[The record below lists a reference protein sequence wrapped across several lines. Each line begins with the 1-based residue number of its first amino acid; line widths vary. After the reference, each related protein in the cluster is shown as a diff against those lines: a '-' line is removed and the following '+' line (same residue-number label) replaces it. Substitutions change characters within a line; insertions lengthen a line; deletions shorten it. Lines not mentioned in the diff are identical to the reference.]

1 MNRFKLVWAFISR
14 KPLTW
19 AFHALALA
27 LGVAVV
33 TALLLVQE
41 GLESRFK
48 RDLADIDLVIGA
60 KGSPLQLVLS
70 SVFAL
75 DVPTGNIPLSE
86 AARFSNHPLVKRAVP
101 VSLGDNAMGFR
112 IVGTSRAYPDIYAS
126 TLDVGTWWTN
136 PMEVV
141 LGSDA
146 ARAMKIRP
154 GDSFSGE
161 HGLSMGGE
169 AHKDAAY
176 RVTGILKPTGTV
188 LDRMIL
194 TDTASVWKVHEE
206 AHGAEGKAE
215 AHAHEAG
222 EPHVAAEPARE
233 VTALLVTYKSV
244 LGAVMVPREV
254 KARPDLQP
262 AVPAIEVA
270 RLNRLLGNGGDV
282 LQGFGV
288 GLLVLAGLGFVL
300 TLATAV
306 GQRASQLA
314 LLRVLGAPPFMLF
327 SLVTI
332 EALLLGLLA
341 GVAGLGLG
349 WAAATF
355 AAQSSV
361 ATGGPVLALPPAGLR
376 EVWILGGALAI
387 SLVAAFGPA
396 IAAYRTDPAR
406 VLKGG

>member
-1 MNRFKLVWAFISR
+1 MNRFKLVWAFISC

-41 GLESRFK
+41 GLQSRFK

-86 AARFSNHPLVKRAVP
+86 AERFSKHPLVKRAVP

-112 IVGTSRAYPDIYAS
+112 IVGTSRAYPEIYGG
-126 TLDVGTWWTN
+126 TLDVGTWWTS

-146 ARAMKIRP
+146 ARGMKIRL

-169 AHKDAAY
+169 AHKEAAY

-206 AHGAEGKAE
+206 AHGAAGEAE

-222 EPHVAAEPARE
+222 EPDAAAEPARE
-233 VTALLVTYKSV
+233 VTSLLVTYKSV

-288 GLLVLAGLGFVL
+288 GLLLLAGLGFVL

-314 LLRVLGAPPFMLF
+314 LLRVLGARPLMLF

-355 AAQSSV
+355 AAQTSV
-361 ATGGPVLALPPAGLR
+361 NTGGPVLALPPAGLR

-387 SLVAAFGPA
+387 SLVAALGPA

>member
-1 MNRFKLVWAFISR
+1 MS
-14 KPLTW
+14 
-19 AFHALALA
+19 
-27 LGVAVV
+27 VV
-33 TALLLVQE
+33 DPRAE
-41 GLESRFK
+41 GR
-48 RDLADIDLVIGA
+48 
-60 KGSPLQLVLS
+60 
-70 SVFAL
+70 
-75 DVPTGNIPLSE
+75 
-86 AARFSNHPLVKRAVP
+86 
-101 VSLGDNAMGFR
+101 
-112 IVGTSRAYPDIYAS
+112 
-126 TLDVGTWWTN
+126 W
-136 PMEVV
+136 
-141 LGSDA
+141 
-146 ARAMKIRP
+146 
-154 GDSFSGE
+154 
-161 HGLSMGGE
+161 LSMGGA

-194 TDTASVWKVHEE
+194 TDTTSVWKVHEE
-206 AHGAEGKAE
+206 AHGADGEAE

-233 VTALLVTYKSV
+233 VTSLLVTYKSV

-254 KARPDLQP
+254 QARPDVQP

-282 LQGFGV
+282 LQGFGI

-314 LLRVLGAPPFMLF
+314 LLRVLGARPFMLF

-355 AAQSSV
+355 AAQTSV
-361 ATGGPVLALPPAGLR
+361 NTGGPVLALPPAGLR
-376 EVWILGGALAI
+376 EVWILGGALAN
-387 SLVAAFGPA
+387 SLVAALGPA
-396 IAAYRTDPAR
+396 DRTS
-406 VLKGG
+406 VG

>member
-41 GLESRFK
+41 GLQSRFK

-86 AARFSNHPLVKRAVP
+86 AERFSNHPLVKRAVP

-112 IVGTSRAYPDIYAS
+112 IVGTSRAYPAIYGG
-126 TLDVGTWWTN
+126 TLDAGTWWTS

-141 LGSDA
+141 LGADA
-146 ARAMKIRP
+146 ARGMKIRL
-154 GDSFSGE
+154 GDNFSGE

-188 LDRMIL
+188 LDRMII

-206 AHGAEGKAE
+206 AHGAAGQAE
-215 AHAHEAG
+215 VHAHVAG
-222 EPHVAAEPARE
+222 EPHAAAEPARE
-233 VTALLVTYKSV
+233 VTSLLVTYKSV

-314 LLRVLGAPPFMLF
+314 LLRVLGARPFMLF

-355 AAQSSV
+355 AAQTSV
-361 ATGGPVLALPPAGLR
+361 NTGGPVLALPPAGLR

-387 SLVAAFGPA
+387 SLVAALGPA

>member
-41 GLESRFK
+41 GLESRFR

-86 AARFSNHPLVKRAVP
+86 AERFSKHPLVKRAVP

-112 IVGTSRAYPDIYAS
+112 IVGTSRAYPDIYGG
-126 TLDVGTWWTN
+126 TLDVGTWWTS

-146 ARAMKIRP
+146 ARVMKIRP

-169 AHKDAAY
+169 AHRDAAY
-176 RVTGILKPTGTV
+176 RVTGILKSTGTV

-206 AHGAEGKAE
+206 AHGAAGEAE
-215 AHAHEAG
+215 VHAHEAG
-222 EPHVAAEPARE
+222 EPHAAAEPARE
-233 VTALLVTYKSV
+233 VTSLLVTYKSV

-314 LLRVLGAPPFMLF
+314 LLRVLGARPFMLF

-332 EALLLGLLA
+332 EALMLGFLA
-341 GVAGLGLG
+341 GAAGLGLG

-355 AAQSSV
+355 AAQTSV
-361 ATGGPVLALPPAGLR
+361 NTGGPVLALPPAGLR
-376 EVWILGGALAI
+376 EVWILSGALAI
-387 SLVAAFGPA
+387 SLVAALGPA

>member
-41 GLESRFK
+41 GLQSRFK

-86 AARFSNHPLVKRAVP
+86 AERFSKHPLVKRAVP

-112 IVGTSRAYPDIYAS
+112 IVGTSRAYPDLYGA
-126 TLDVGTWWTN
+126 TLDSGAWWMS

-146 ARAMKIRP
+146 ARGMKIRL

-206 AHGAEGKAE
+206 AHGAAGEAE

-222 EPHVAAEPARE
+222 EPHAAAEPARE
-233 VTALLVTYKSV
+233 VTSLLVTYKSV

-314 LLRVLGAPPFMLF
+314 LLRVLGARPFMLF

-361 ATGGPVLALPPAGLR
+361 NTGGPVLALPPAGLR

-387 SLVAAFGPA
+387 GLVAALGPA

>member
-41 GLESRFK
+41 GLQSRFK

-86 AARFSNHPLVKRAVP
+86 AERFSKHPLVKRAVP

-112 IVGTSRAYPDIYAS
+112 IVGTSRAYPDIYGAM
-126 TLDVGTWWTN
+126 LDVGTWWTS

-146 ARAMKIRP
+146 ARGMKIRL

-176 RVTGILKPTGTV
+176 RVTGILEPTGTV

-194 TDTASVWKVHEE
+194 TDTASVWQVHEE
-206 AHGAEGKAE
+206 AHGAAGESE

-222 EPHVAAEPARE
+222 EPHTAAEPVRE
-233 VTALLVTYKSV
+233 VTSLLVTYKSV

-270 RLNRLLGNGGDV
+270 RLNRLLGNGVDV

-314 LLRVLGAPPFMLF
+314 LLRVLGARPFMLF

-355 AAQSSV
+355 AAQTSV
-361 ATGGPVLALPPAGLR
+361 NTGGPVLALPPAGLR

-387 SLVAAFGPA
+387 SLVAALGPA
-396 IAAYRTDPAR
+396 IAAHRTDPAR

>member
-41 GLESRFK
+41 GLQSRFK
-48 RDLADIDLVIGA
+48 RDLANIDLVIGT

-86 AARFSNHPLVKRAVP
+86 AERFSNHPLVKRAVP

-112 IVGTSRAYPDIYAS
+112 IVGTSRAYPDIYGA
-126 TLDVGTWWTN
+126 TLDSGTWWTG

-146 ARAMKIRP
+146 ARGMKIRL

-206 AHGAEGKAE
+206 AHGAAGKAE

-222 EPHVAAEPARE
+222 EPHAAAEPARE

-314 LLRVLGAPPFMLF
+314 LLRVLGARPFMLF

-355 AAQSSV
+355 AAQTSV
-361 ATGGPVLALPPAGLR
+361 NTGGPVLALPPAGLR

-387 SLVAAFGPA
+387 SLVAALGPA